1 MLKRSANKITAVVYL
16 YSSFH
21 HQFIL
26 EKSPQKTKATAFQ
39 IPISFESNPDTQIVT
54 ELANRL
60 KTPVMLF
67 SAPVSHPHRSDT
79 IATPFAM
86 TYRPGKVCW
95 IYLAFCG
102 EKNIADPHTVCYTHG
117 RQDILTTRET
127 KEWCAYFGTLLT

>member
-1 MLKRSANKITAVVYL
+1 MIKRPSNKVTAAVYL

-26 EKSPQKTKATAFQ
+26 DKSRGKTKATAFQ
-39 IPISFESNPDTQIVT
+39 IPISFDSNPDSQIVT
-54 ELANRL
+54 ELANRF
-60 KTPVMLF
+60 KMPVTLF

-79 IATPFAM
+79 LATPFAM
-86 TYRPGKVCW
+86 TFKPGKVTW

-102 EKNIADPHTVCYTHG
+102 EKSINDVHAVCYTPQ